1 MKVAIYGVGA
11 IGGLLAARL
20 SAGGHQVSAVARGAT
35 LAALQNHGIRL
46 HLNNEPTTHA
56 YPVVASDNP
65 AQLGVQDVVVIAVKV
80 TALAEIAA
88 QIAPL
93 LGPETIILPAING
106 VPWWFFELPGVALHG
121 RRFSALDPHGHI
133 AQALPVAQ
141 VLGCVVH
148 LSASSSEPGCVQVAK
163 GNRLIIG
170 EPDGSDSVRLRQ
182 VATVL
187 QDCGFEVVLS
197 QKIRDDIWYKLW
209 GNMTM
214 NPITAMTGV
223 TGDLV
228 LDDELVKQF
237 CMRIMHE
244 AADIGQQIGCPIAE
258 SSADRMKVTRQL
270 GAFRTSMLQDVES
283 NKPIELDALLG
294 VVHEIGLALAIP
306 TPNIDALFGLARL
319 FGRNRKLYP

>member
-1 MKVAIYGVGA
+1 MKIAIYGMGA
-11 IGGLLAARL
+11 IGGLFAARL
-20 SAGGHQVSAVARGAT
+20 SAAGHQVSAVARGAT
-35 LAALQNHGIRL
+35 LEALQNHGIRL
-46 HLNNEPTTHA
+46 HLKDESSTHA
-56 YPVVASDNP
+56 WPVLASADP

-106 VPWWFFELPGVALHG
+106 VPWWFFEVPGVPLYG
-121 RRFSALDPHGHI
+121 RRFPALDPHGHI

-148 LSASSSEPGCVQVAK
+148 LSASSSAPGCVQLAK

-170 EPDGSDSVRLRQ
+170 EPDGSDSARLRQ
-182 VATVL
+182 LVTVL
-187 QDCGFEVVLS
+187 QESGFEVES
-197 QKIRDDIWYKLW
+197 SRKIRDDIWYKLW

-214 NPITAMTGV
+214 NPITAITGV

-228 LDDELVKQF
+228 LDDELVRQF
-237 CMRIMHE
+237 CIRIMHE
-244 AADIGQQIGCPIAE
+244 AAEIGQQIGCPIAE
-258 SSADRMKVTRQL
+258 SSEDRMIVTRKL

-306 TPNIDALFGLARL
+306 TPDIDALFGLTRL
-319 FGRNRKLYP
+319 FGRHRKLYP